1 MNSAKLKQ
9 LIIKCNSAC
18 ALFIEEFLFNFALQ
32 TILAITNSGANTM
45 AQNTIDKIEEKI
57 RNNSSLTPKNKTEL
71 LDLLAKLKP
80 EIAGLSEA
88 QSEYAESIAGFV
100 ERSAHE
106 ATRQE
111 KNPTLL
117 KIASEGLAASVE
129 GFESSHPKLV
139 ETVNYIA
146 TALANLGL

>member
-1 MNSAKLKQ
+1 MVQKT
-9 LIIKCNSAC
+9 
-18 ALFIEEFLFNFALQ
+18 IE
-32 TILAITNSGANTM
+32 
-45 AQNTIDKIEEKI
+45 KIEEKI
-57 RNNSSLTPKNKTEL
+57 RSNNSLTKTNKNEL

-80 EIAGLSEA
+80 EITELSKA
-88 QSEYAESIAGFV
+88 QSEHAESIAGFV

-106 ATRQE
+106 AIRQQ

-117 KIASEGLAASVE
+117 KIASDGLAESVK

-146 TALANLGL
+146 NALANIGL

>member
-1 MNSAKLKQ
+1 MV
-9 LIIKCNSAC
+9 
-18 ALFIEEFLFNFALQ
+18 
-32 TILAITNSGANTM
+32 
-45 AQNTIDKIEEKI
+45 QNTLDTIEEKI
-57 RNNSSLTPKNKTEL
+57 RNNSSLTSKNKTEL

-80 EIAGLSEA
+80 EITKLSEA
-88 QSEYAESIAGFV
+88 QSEHAESIAGFV

-117 KIASEGLAASVE
+117 KIASEGLSASVA
-129 GFESSHPKLV
+129 GFETSHPQMV

-146 TALANLGL
+146 IALANLGL

>member
-1 MNSAKLKQ
+1 MV
-9 LIIKCNSAC
+9 
-18 ALFIEEFLFNFALQ
+18 
-32 TILAITNSGANTM
+32 
-45 AQNTIDKIEEKI
+45 QNTIEQIEEKI
-57 RNNSSLTPKNKTEL
+57 RKNNSLSSNNKTEL

-80 EIAGLSEA
+80 EITKLSQV
-88 QSEYAESIAGFV
+88 QSEHAESIAGFV

-117 KIASEGLAASVE
+117 KIAADGLSASVK

-146 TALANLGL
+146 TSLANIGL